1 MTQSKTIREWFE
13 QCDEPWAKEALEN
26 TDPQII
32 DMNVDTISSAVLYF
46 NDWDKPHLKHN
57 YSRIYEDLQS
67 KNQKPM
73 TKTITLTIEQ
83 ARKML
88 GKDPAMDQLIRANFT
103 EDELNPQPKYPKRWE
118 DLGRIEGYY
127 VSSVAVICSPL
138 NDVVAKANRHV
149 FATEQQAK
157 SFGIIYPQLTQL
169 MKVYRNGWVPDWG
182 VSKTKYCVVMD
193 GNNLAV
199 YRLDNTIFPLSFP
212 SSEIAEQFLTDHR
225 DLITE
230 FYKGM

>member
-1 MTQSKTIREWFE
+1 M
-13 QCDEPWAKEALEN
+13 
-26 TDPQII
+26 
-32 DMNVDTISSAVLYF
+32 
-46 NDWDKPHLKHN
+46 
-57 YSRIYEDLQS
+57 
-67 KNQKPM
+67 QKQ
-73 TKTITLTIEQ
+73 ITLTIEQ
-83 ARKML
+83 AREML
-88 GKDPAMDQLIRANFT
+88 GKDSAMDQLIRANFT
-103 EDELNPQPKYPKRWE
+103 EDELTPKPKYPKAWE

-169 MKVYRNGWVPDWG
+169 MKAYRGEWEPDWEDRESAKSTIEFDHTG
-182 VSKTKYCVVMD
+182 V
-193 GNNLAV
+193 NIQI
-199 YRLDNTIFPLSFP
+199 RLVTRMPISFP
-212 SSEIAEQFLTDHR
+212 THEIAEQFLNDHR